1 VSALGAAIEL
11 AWVGA
16 RLVGYPLG
24 VVHERRR
31 HVGDRYRTDDLTPV
45 QRGLLRGD
53 VEAAGTPILLVH
65 GMVDN
70 RSVFAVLRRSL
81 HRRGFGRV
89 VTMNYPLLTSDVASA
104 AALLGEQVERLCAET
119 GYERIHVVGHSLG
132 GLLARWY
139 VQKLGG
145 DALVHTV
152 VTLGTPHTGTAAAK
166 LLPLRVTRQM
176 RPESPVVR
184 ALAEPAPG
192 CRTRFVAFASDLD
205 EMMVP
210 RRCAELAHPDLRVR
224 NVRLR
229 GIGHLALPG
238 HPKVAHEIAAT
249 LAHLDHDGEV
259 VVAGVSP
266 LPPPS
271 SATTTA
277 QRRGGTS
284 AVNAAGRGR

>member
-1 VSALGAAIEL
+1 M
-11 AWVGA
+11 GA

-24 VVHERRR
+24 VVHERHRPL
-31 HVGDRYRTDDLTPV
+31 GERYRTDDLTPI
-45 QRGLLRGD
+45 QRRLLRGD

-70 RSVFAVLRRSL
+70 RSVFTVLRRSL
-81 HRRGFGRV
+81 RRRGFGRV
-89 VTMNYPLLTSDVASA
+89 VTMNYPVLTSDVPA
-104 AALLGEQVERLCAET
+104 AAWLLGQQVERLCEET
-119 GYERIHVVGHSLG
+119 GYDRVHVVGHSLG

-145 DALVHTV
+145 DARVHTL
-152 VTLGTPHTGTAAAK
+152 VTLGTPHSGTAAAK
-166 LLPLRVTRQM
+166 LVPLRVTRAL
-176 RPESPVVR
+176 RPGSAVIR

-210 RRCAELAHPDLRVR
+210 RRCAELAHPDLRAS

-229 GIGHLALPG
+229 GVGHLALPS

-249 LAHLDHDGEV
+249 LAHLDHEGEV

-266 LPPPS
+266 LVI
-271 SATTTA
+271 A
-277 QRRGGTS
+277 R
-284 AVNAAGRGR
+284 